1 MSAATAPAANQMLT
15 RLTVS
20 ASTTTNAMSSIS
32 QTREEIVNAIM
43 CLPAFLPRPCNAA
56 VVAAAP
62 RTVYGRTLRPGVR
75 STFAAEAK
83 PGFWLC
89 RLGFCLLLLY
99 HIRQRI
105 DKAQKKP
112 VSPGFGLGGRFFQS
126 YCPNQTRGTPGE
138 AGPRRPKTGLPG
150 AFIPIYIGRGGPAGM
165 RNAFNGSRAGAP
177 ARRSNRRL
185 AAVHGVVYNIL

>member
-112 VSPGFGLGGRFFQS
+112 VSPGFGLGGVFSKLLPQS
-126 YCPNQTRGTPGE
+126 NPGN
-138 AGPRRPKTGLPG
+138 A
-150 AFIPIYIGRGGPAGM
+150 GRG
-165 RNAFNGSRAGAP
+165 RAAPPENRP
-177 ARRSNRRL
+177 ARRFYTYLYRPPGARQACGMLSTVLAQALPRAAATGGLRRCT
-185 AAVHGVVYNIL
+185 A

>member
-1 MSAATAPAANQMLT
+1 MNVKLAPDNVLLNEVVVKPQKEKYSRKNNPAVEFMKL
-15 RLTVS
+15 
-20 ASTTTNAMSSIS
+20 
-32 QTREEIVNAIM
+32 M

-62 RTVYGRTLRPGVR
+62 RTVYGRTRRPGVR

-89 RLGFCLLLLY
+89 RLGVGLLLLY

-112 VSPGFGLGGRFFQS
+112 VSSGFGLGGRFFQS
-126 YCPNQTRGTPGE
+126 Y
-138 AGPRRPKTGLPG
+138 
-150 AFIPIYIGRGGPAGM
+150 
-165 RNAFNGSRAGAP
+165 
-177 ARRSNRRL
+177 
-185 AAVHGVVYNIL
+185 